1 MRISVW
7 LWHNGLIFFFFCL
20 TCRHLISSASPV
32 HPLLNCSFF
41 RWSFVTPT
49 CFFLLLLSSLS
60 PSRMQSNCRRGA
72 TVHFSC
78 DEGYELQGSKSI
90 SCLRVT
96 DSYVGWSDDR
106 PICRGKDRR
115 RCMCASSLKLVPAWP
130 PVIFSYPSALIAMRS
145 FPTVVGRPAQ
155 SIVSP
160 SFVLLNR
167 FSPLRS
173 DWPDIDRLAGILL
186 LPAIWSCRRRAAHQ
200 SRLTHFDHFCDRQVS
215 CSGPPVPCAVP
226 RVFFTLAFLPQWPE
240 LFKVNLILHFFS
252 LSVGNIIALI
262 DGYLICLFNW
272 SLTY

>member
-1 MRISVW
+1 
-7 LWHNGLIFFFFCL
+7 
-20 TCRHLISSASPV
+20 
-32 HPLLNCSFF
+32 
-41 RWSFVTPT
+41 
-49 CFFLLLLSSLS
+49 
-60 PSRMQSNCRRGA
+60 MQSNCRRGA

-130 PVIFSYPSALIAMRS
+130 PVIFSYSSALIAMRS
-145 FPTVVGRPAQ
+145 FPTVIGHPAQ

-173 DWPDIDRLAGILL
+173 DWPDIDPLAGILL
-186 LPAIWSCRRRAAHQ
+186 LPAIWSCRRRAAHH
-200 SRLTHFDHFCDRQVS
+200 SRLTHFWPFLWQAGKLLRPPCTARCSSSVLHS
-215 CSGPPVPCAVP
+215 CFSASVTWIIQSK
-226 RVFFTLAFLPQWPE
+226 FDSTL
-240 LFKVNLILHFFS
+240 FFS
-252 LSVGNIIALI
+252 LR
-262 DGYLICLFNW
+262 W
-272 SLTY
+272 